1 MNKHQIKIILLN
13 AVIFFNISALHA
25 DTGIDDVWMALKP
38 DDLTIVQNG
47 RAIYEAQCAACHGVE
62 LQGQPNWETPDA
74 SGRLP
79 APPHDKT
86 GHTWHHSDDLLFEI
100 TKYGPAKAAEK
111 PDYLSNMPA
120 YEQILGDDEIV
131 AVLSYIK
138 STWPKREREWQDG
151 LNGAQK
157 REPNSSGAKSLLDKL
172 TSVTPTGNRMASS
185 GHTTA
190 TAVVESDEQPLAVV
204 NDFAA
209 ALSRGDMGQIKALVA
224 SDAIIFEEGSVEWS
238 FAEYERN
245 HLPHDIKFMRRVE
258 RTVKDQQEIR
268 QGPLAIVLTQAELKG
283 KNASIIHMAMLETM
297 ILKQS
302 STGWKIVHIHW
313 SSKVL

>member
-1 MNKHQIKIILLN
+1 
-13 AVIFFNISALHA
+13 
-25 DTGIDDVWMALKP
+25 
-38 DDLTIVQNG
+38 
-47 RAIYEAQCAACHGVE
+47 
-62 LQGQPNWETPDA
+62 
-74 SGRLP
+74 
-79 APPHDKT
+79 
-86 GHTWHHSDDLLFEI
+86 
-100 TKYGPAKAAEK
+100 
-111 PDYLSNMPA
+111 
-120 YEQILGDDEIV
+120 
-131 AVLSYIK
+131 
-138 STWPKREREWQDG
+138 
-151 LNGAQK
+151 
-157 REPNSSGAKSLLDKL
+157 
-172 TSVTPTGNRMASS
+172 MASS
-185 GHTTA
+185 GHTTT
-190 TAVVESDEQPLAVV
+190 TAVVESDGQPLAVV

-209 ALSRGDMGQIKALVA
+209 ALSRGDIEQIKALVA

-245 HLPHDIKFMRRVE
+245 HLPQDIRFMRRVE